1 MSTKSKI
8 LESFVASVELFMIAC
23 KFCNDS
29 VRKQKNTKERL
40 EVGLGLRLL
49 TEPNLPDQTE
59 KFGFVQ

>member
-29 VRKQKNTKERL
+29 VRKQKDTKEKL
-40 EVGLGLRLL
+40 EVGRLRLL
-49 TEPNLPDQTE
+49 TEPNLPNQTE
-59 KFGFVQ
+59 KFSFVQ